1 MYMYSIF
8 VYICIDTYI
17 CIYSS
22 IYSIYGVF
30 VYIHIYINIIYFLMD
45 LLKGIVLHLVFS
57 KLHPPLISAVEL
69 TPGEQ
74 VKTMVF
80 ISKRFFS
87 PYLIALN
94 M

>member
-1 MYMYSIF
+1 
-8 VYICIDTYI
+8 
-17 CIYSS
+17 
-22 IYSIYGVF
+22 
-30 VYIHIYINIIYFLMD
+30 MD

-80 ISKRFFS
+80 ISRFFS

>member
-1 MYMYSIF
+1 
-8 VYICIDTYI
+8 
-17 CIYSS
+17 
-22 IYSIYGVF
+22 
-30 VYIHIYINIIYFLMD
+30 MD

-80 ISKRFFS
+80 ISKRFF
-87 PYLIALN
+87 PLKDFFCPEHVILRRKI
-94 M
+94 

>member
-1 MYMYSIF
+1 
-8 VYICIDTYI
+8 
-17 CIYSS
+17 
-22 IYSIYGVF
+22 
-30 VYIHIYINIIYFLMD
+30 MD